1 MVITLHTYQL
11 VLPCLLGVEGLVAE
25 ELRDM
30 GAENVAPENGRVL
43 CAGSPE
49 MIARANI
56 RSRFA
61 ERVLV
66 LLGTFEA
73 KSFESLFRGVKALPW
88 TEWIGRDDAFPVKG
102 RCLSSQLMSVPD
114 CQAIIKK
121 AVVESLKEA
130 YKLEHFPETGAN
142 YQIQFLIM
150 KDKVSIMLDT
160 SGAGLHKRGYRK
172 NSNEAPIKETLAA
185 VMAKLSRVRTD
196 GTLIDPFCGSGTI
209 LIEGA
214 MLAMHIA
221 PGLRRHFAA
230 EKWKA
235 VPGNIWDNER
245 IAAKALERRDE
256 GFLAFGYDID
266 PEAVRLTLENA
277 KKAGVAQLFVID
289 QHSFGIVERMEISS
303 QFLKVRDQCQ
313 RRQVL
318 STVCQSRREIRKFA
332 HQSEFGRSSQRRQ
345 VFRGHFFDRGDLNAF
360 FLRLGKNRAD
370 SGMGVLQIVDRVFV
384 GLAKGQIHIKNKLS
398 VGSAINHEET
408 CSIFSDPV
416 DQVRERDVSAAAFA
430 HLDGLSVF
438 DHLKHLVQHVLGESL
453 RNVEAEVS

>member
-1 MVITLHTYQL
+1 MKMVITLHTYQL

-56 RSRFA
+56 CSRFA

-235 VPGNIWDNER
+235 VPGNIWDNEH

-256 GFLAFGYDID
+256 GFLAFGCVICNPPYGERLLDVKTAEDIYKTMGHVFTPKRGWSYAAISPD
-266 PEAVRLTLENA
+266 ERFETCFG
-277 KKAGVAQLFVID
+277 KKADRRRKLYNGMI
-289 QHSFGIVERMEISS
+289 R
-303 QFLKVRDQCQ
+303 CQ
-313 RRQVL
+313 YYMYF
-318 STVCQSRREIRKFA
+318 KA
-332 HQSEFGRSSQRRQ
+332 
-345 VFRGHFFDRGDLNAF
+345 
-360 FLRLGKNRAD
+360 
-370 SGMGVLQIVDRVFV
+370 
-384 GLAKGQIHIKNKLS
+384 
-398 VGSAINHEET
+398 
-408 CSIFSDPV
+408 
-416 DQVRERDVSAAAFA
+416 
-430 HLDGLSVF
+430 
-438 DHLKHLVQHVLGESL
+438 
-453 RNVEAEVS
+453 

>member
-1 MVITLHTYQL
+1 MKMVITLHTYQL

-172 NSNEAPIKETLAA
+172 NSN
-185 VMAKLSRVRTD
+185 
-196 GTLIDPFCGSGTI
+196 DPFCGSGTI
-209 LIEGA
+209 LIEGS

-277 KKAGVAQLFVID
+277 KKAGVAQY
-289 QHSFGIVERMEISS
+289 ISAE
-303 QFLKVRDQCQ
+303 VRDIKDF
-313 RRQVL
+313 
-318 STVCQSRREIRKFA
+318 SNDGP
-332 HQSEFGRSSQRRQ
+332 FGC
-345 VFRGHFFDRGDLNAF
+345 VICNPPYGE
-360 FLRLGKNRAD
+360 RLLDVKTAED
-370 SGMGVLQIVDRVFV
+370 IYKTMGRVFTPKR
-384 GLAKGQIHIKNKLS
+384 GWSYA
-398 VGSAINHEET
+398 AISPDERFET
-408 CSIFSDPV
+408 CFGKKSDRRRKLYNGMIRC
-416 DQVRERDVSAAAFA
+416 QYYMYFKA
-430 HLDGLSVF
+430 
-438 DHLKHLVQHVLGESL
+438 
-453 RNVEAEVS
+453 

>member
-1 MVITLHTYQL
+1 MKMVITLHTYQL

-43 CAGSPE
+43 CAGSLE

-160 SGAGLHKRGYRK
+160 SGAGLHKRGYRR
-172 NSNEAPIKETLAA
+172 EANLAPLHETMAAAMVNLA
-185 VMAKLSRVRTD
+185 RYRGRD
-196 GTLIDPFCGSGTI
+196 FFWDPFCGSGTI
-209 LIEGA
+209 CIEAA
-214 MLAMHIA
+214 MIALNRA
-221 PGLRRHFAA
+221 PGLNRSFMAQ
-230 EKWKA
+230 KWA
-235 VPGNIWDNER
+235 CVPETVWQQARTEALDREYRGEYR
-245 IAAKALERRDE
+245 IL
-256 GFLAFGYDID
+256 GSDID
-266 PEAVRLTLENA
+266 PASLEIAQQNA
-277 KKAGVAQLFVID
+277 RKAGVGKLIEFREADATKMSLPAD
-289 QHSFGIVERMEISS
+289 KGLIVCNPPYGERMLEQRSAQRLYSAFGRHLKYADGWKKYIISS
-303 QFLKVRDQCQ
+303 EPEF
-313 RRQVL
+313 
-318 STVCQSRREIRKFA
+318 E
-332 HQSEFGRSSQRRQ
+332 HYFGRQAVKKRKLYN
-345 VFRGHFFDRGDLNAF
+345 G
-360 FLRLGKNRAD
+360 RL
-370 SGMGVLQIVDRVFV
+370 Q
-384 GLAKGQIHIKNKLS
+384 
-398 VGSAINHEET
+398 
-408 CSIFSDPV
+408 C
-416 DQVRERDVSAAAFA
+416 
-430 HLDGLSVF
+430 
-438 DHLKHLVQHVLGESL
+438 
-453 RNVEAEVS
+453 NVYMYY

>member
-1 MVITLHTYQL
+1 MKMVITLHTYQL

-209 LIEGA
+209 PIEAALIA
-214 MLAMHIA
+214 KNRA
-221 PGLRRHFAA
+221 PGLNRTFSAQKWAFVDKKLWLEAADQAMDQEFDGDYEIWGGDLDPDAVELARHNA
-230 EKWKA
+230 ELAEVDDVVHFDVDDARTFHWGGLYGR
-235 VPGNIWDNER
+235 VVTNPPYGER
-245 IAAKALERRDE
+245 IMERKEAEELYR
-256 GFLAFGYDID
+256 AFGK
-266 PEAVRLTLENA
+266 AWA
-277 KKAGVAQLFVID
+277 KFPDGWKLYLLSSHTEFERTFGKQADKKRKLYNGMLKCDLFMY
-289 QHSFGIVERMEISS
+289 GI
-303 QFLKVRDQCQ
+303 K
-313 RRQVL
+313 
-318 STVCQSRREIRKFA
+318 
-332 HQSEFGRSSQRRQ
+332 
-345 VFRGHFFDRGDLNAF
+345 
-360 FLRLGKNRAD
+360 
-370 SGMGVLQIVDRVFV
+370 
-384 GLAKGQIHIKNKLS
+384 
-398 VGSAINHEET
+398 
-408 CSIFSDPV
+408 
-416 DQVRERDVSAAAFA
+416 
-430 HLDGLSVF
+430 
-438 DHLKHLVQHVLGESL
+438 
-453 RNVEAEVS
+453 

>member
-1 MVITLHTYQL
+1 MTNFEFSVPTLFGL
-11 VLPCLLGVEGLVAE
+11 EGIAGD
-25 ELRDM
+25 ELRRLDM
-30 GAENVAPENGRVL
+30 ENVRVENGRVL
-43 CAGSPE
+43 FSGDE
-49 MIARANI
+49 RALAKANVCL
-56 RSRFA
+56 RTG
-61 ERVLV
+61 ERVLLV
-66 LLGTFEA
+66 LADFKATTFE
-73 KSFESLFRGVKALPW
+73 ELFQGVYRAELENYIPKD
-88 TEWIGRDDAFPVKG
+88 GAFPVKG
-102 RCLSSQLMSVPD
+102 HCLSSQLMSVPD

-256 GFLAFGYDID
+256 GFLAFGYDMD

-277 KKAGVAQLFVID
+277 KKAGVAQYISAEVRGIKDFSNDGPFGCVICNPPY
-289 QHSFGIVERMEISS
+289 GERLLDVKTAEDIY
-303 QFLKVRDQCQ
+303 K
-313 RRQVL
+313 
-318 STVCQSRREIRKFA
+318 T
-332 HQSEFGRSSQRRQ
+332 
-345 VFRGHFFDRGDLNAF
+345 
-360 FLRLGKNRAD
+360 
-370 SGMGVLQIVDRVFV
+370 MGRVFTPKR
-384 GLAKGQIHIKNKLS
+384 GWSYA
-398 VGSAINHEET
+398 AISPDERFET
-408 CSIFSDPV
+408 CFGKKADRRRKLYNGMIRCQYYMYFK
-416 DQVRERDVSAAAFA
+416 A
-430 HLDGLSVF
+430 
-438 DHLKHLVQHVLGESL
+438 
-453 RNVEAEVS
+453 

>member
-1 MVITLHTYQL
+1 MKMVITLHTYQL

-235 VPGNIWDNER
+235 VQIGR
-245 IAAKALERRDE
+245 
-256 GFLAFGYDID
+256 
-266 PEAVRLTLENA
+266 
-277 KKAGVAQLFVID
+277 
-289 QHSFGIVERMEISS
+289 
-303 QFLKVRDQCQ
+303 
-313 RRQVL
+313 
-318 STVCQSRREIRKFA
+318 A
-332 HQSEFGRSSQRRQ
+332 H
-345 VFRGHFFDRGDLNAF
+345 V
-360 FLRLGKNRAD
+360 
-370 SGMGVLQIVDRVFV
+370 
-384 GLAKGQIHIKNKLS
+384 
-398 VGSAINHEET
+398 
-408 CSIFSDPV
+408 
-416 DQVRERDVSAAAFA
+416 
-430 HLDGLSVF
+430 
-438 DHLKHLVQHVLGESL
+438 
-453 RNVEAEVS
+453 

>member
-1 MVITLHTYQL
+1 
-11 VLPCLLGVEGLVAE
+11 
-25 ELRDM
+25 
-30 GAENVAPENGRVL
+30 
-43 CAGSPE
+43 
-49 MIARANI
+49 
-56 RSRFA
+56 
-61 ERVLV
+61 
-66 LLGTFEA
+66 
-73 KSFESLFRGVKALPW
+73 
-88 TEWIGRDDAFPVKG
+88 
-102 RCLSSQLMSVPD
+102 MSVPD

-121 AVVESLKEA
+121 AVVESLKET

-277 KKAGVAQLFVID
+277 KKAGVAQY
-289 QHSFGIVERMEISS
+289 ISAE
-303 QFLKVRDQCQ
+303 VRDIKDF
-313 RRQVL
+313 
-318 STVCQSRREIRKFA
+318 SNDGP
-332 HQSEFGRSSQRRQ
+332 FGC
-345 VFRGHFFDRGDLNAF
+345 VICNPPYGE
-360 FLRLGKNRAD
+360 RLLDVKTAED
-370 SGMGVLQIVDRVFV
+370 IYKTMGRVFTSKR
-384 GLAKGQIHIKNKLS
+384 GWSYA
-398 VGSAINHEET
+398 AISPDERFET
-408 CSIFSDPV
+408 CFGKKADRRRKLYNGMIRCQYYMYFK
-416 DQVRERDVSAAAFA
+416 A
-430 HLDGLSVF
+430 
-438 DHLKHLVQHVLGESL
+438 
-453 RNVEAEVS
+453 

>member
-185 VMAKLSRVRTD
+185 LNQAMNQRSGVYGGYNPNMNMNNAGGCNACD
-196 GTLIDPFCGSGTI
+196 ICNGLICADCCCECMG
-209 LIEGA
+209 
-214 MLAMHIA
+214 
-221 PGLRRHFAA
+221 
-230 EKWKA
+230 
-235 VPGNIWDNER
+235 
-245 IAAKALERRDE
+245 
-256 GFLAFGYDID
+256 
-266 PEAVRLTLENA
+266 
-277 KKAGVAQLFVID
+277 
-289 QHSFGIVERMEISS
+289 
-303 QFLKVRDQCQ
+303 
-313 RRQVL
+313 
-318 STVCQSRREIRKFA
+318 
-332 HQSEFGRSSQRRQ
+332 
-345 VFRGHFFDRGDLNAF
+345 GDL
-360 FLRLGKNRAD
+360 
-370 SGMGVLQIVDRVFV
+370 IP
-384 GLAKGQIHIKNKLS
+384 
-398 VGSAINHEET
+398 
-408 CSIFSDPV
+408 CC
-416 DQVRERDVSAAAFA
+416 
-430 HLDGLSVF
+430 
-438 DHLKHLVQHVLGESL
+438 
-453 RNVEAEVS
+453 

>member
-1 MVITLHTYQL
+1 MRIEPKVT
-11 VLPCLLGVEGLVAE
+11 
-25 ELRDM
+25 
-30 GAENVAPENGRVL
+30 
-43 CAGSPE
+43 
-49 MIARANI
+49 MIA
-56 RSRFA
+56 SGKGGTGKST
-61 ERVLV
+61 VSV
-66 LLGTFEA
+66 LLGSRLA
-73 KSFESLFRGVKALPW
+73 ARGKKVLLIELDSGLRSVDIIAGVYGKTVYDIEDVLS
-88 TEWIGRDDAFPVKG
+88 G
-102 RCLSSQLMSVPD
+102 RCEGG
-114 CQAIIKK
+114 K

-277 KKAGVAQLFVID
+277 KKAGVAQY
-289 QHSFGIVERMEISS
+289 ISAE
-303 QFLKVRDQCQ
+303 VRDIKDF
-313 RRQVL
+313 
-318 STVCQSRREIRKFA
+318 SNDGP
-332 HQSEFGRSSQRRQ
+332 FGC
-345 VFRGHFFDRGDLNAF
+345 VICNPPYGE
-360 FLRLGKNRAD
+360 RLLDVKTAED
-370 SGMGVLQIVDRVFV
+370 IYKTMGRVFTPKR
-384 GLAKGQIHIKNKLS
+384 GWSYA
-398 VGSAINHEET
+398 AISPDERFET
-408 CSIFSDPV
+408 CFGKKADRRRKLYNGMIRCQYYMYFK
-416 DQVRERDVSAAAFA
+416 A
-430 HLDGLSVF
+430 
-438 DHLKHLVQHVLGESL
+438 
-453 RNVEAEVS
+453 